1 MITKSHTKQQQQ
13 NTGSRKSF
21 ICFPGKNKE
30 IYILAIKYNAESR
43 LSKTED
49 LKMAS
54 EDLSDNDK
62 SAKWHILY
70 QHPIFTRYFTGLLAS
85 EQSDRETSEV
95 FIIATREE
103 HPVINLL
110 PITFA
115 KHSFWIWLLKKTFNF
130 WLYYFFNCLYLSS
143 VTNF

>member
-13 NTGSRKSF
+13 NTRSRKSF
-21 ICFPGKNKE
+21 IYFPGKNKE

-70 QHPIFTRYFTGLLAS
+70 
-85 EQSDRETSEV
+85 
-95 FIIATREE
+95 
-103 HPVINLL
+103 
-110 PITFA
+110 
-115 KHSFWIWLLKKTFNF
+115 
-130 WLYYFFNCLYLSS
+130 
-143 VTNF
+143 